1 MVKKG
6 ELSRKAV
13 IILAIANLAVRNFS
27 QVKERELAH
36 EVTVTA
42 VNIAVTV
49 QDRAG
54 RYVTDLTPGDFSV
67 FENGAKK
74 EITYF
79 QHSFEAPISLTVL
92 LDVSGS
98 MALQDRLREGREAL
112 RLFAGGLL
120 RPRDELS
127 LLLFADGD
135 VEVAVPFT
143 YDRTPFFEALA
154 GAVAYGQTALNDAL
168 AVSPEFANK
177 GRNDKRALL
186 LLTDGIEN
194 GSLVSADRALE
205 IARRVDVPI
214 YVLGYKIPAS
224 EQILKKYKR
233 SEALTQAG
241 IIETLSEFSEATGG
255 RALFP
260 TTPGDLTIAL
270 GSIHRELGHQYTLGY
285 TTNQNPPDEY
295 RNISVVTSSKRY
307 RVRARKGY

>member
-13 IILAIANLAVRNFS
+13 IILAIAILAVRNFS
-27 QVKERELAH
+27 QVKERELTH
-36 EVTVTA
+36 EVAVIA
-42 VNIAVTV
+42 VNVAVTV

-143 YDRTPFFEALA
+143 NDRTPFFEALA
-154 GAVAYGQTALNDAL
+154 GAEAYGQTALNDAI
-168 AVSPEFANK
+168 AVSPEFADK

-241 IIETLSEFSEATGG
+241 IIETLSRFSEATGG
-255 RALFP
+255 RAFFP
-260 TTPGDLTIAL
+260 TTPGELTIAL
-270 GSIHRELGHQYTLGY
+270 GSIHRELGHQYILGY
-285 TTNQNPPDEY
+285 TTNQDPPDEY
-295 RNISVVTSSKRY
+295 RNISVVTSNKRY

>member
-1 MVKKG
+1 MKKG
-6 ELSRKAV
+6 RRSKTAV
-13 IILAIANLAVRNFS
+13 IIFAIAILAVPNFS
-27 QVKERELAH
+27 QVKERELTH
-36 EVTVTA
+36 EVAVTA
-42 VNIAVTV
+42 VNVAVTV

-54 RYVTDLTPGDFSV
+54 RYVADLKKADFSV

-98 MALQDRLREGREAL
+98 MALQDRLQEGREAL
-112 RLFAGGLL
+112 HLFAGELL
-120 RPRDELS
+120 RPRDEIS
-127 LLLFADGD
+127 LLLFADGN

-143 YDRTPFFEALA
+143 HDRTPFFEALA
-154 GAVAYGQTALNDAL
+154 GAEAYGQTALNDAI
-168 AVSPEFANK
+168 AVSPEFADK

-194 GSLVSADRALE
+194 GSLISADQALE

-224 EQILKKYKR
+224 EQMLKKYKR
-233 SEALTQAG
+233 SEALTQTG
-241 IIETLSEFSEATGG
+241 IIETLTRFSEATGG
-255 RALFP
+255 RAFFP
-260 TTPGDLTIAL
+260 TTPGELAVAL
-270 GSIHRELGHQYTLGY
+270 GSLHRELGHQYILGY
-285 TTNQNPPDEY
+285 STNQNPPDEY
-295 RNISVVTSSKRY
+295 RNISVVTSNKRY

>member
-1 MVKKG
+1 M
-6 ELSRKAV
+6 
-13 IILAIANLAVRNFS
+13 ILAIANLSIWNYS
-27 QVKERELAH
+27 QVKKRELTH
-36 EVTVTA
+36 EVAVIA

-54 RYVTDLTPGDFSV
+54 RYVTDLAPGDFSV

-98 MALQDRLREGREAL
+98 MALQDRLREGREAF
-112 RLFAGGLL
+112 RLFAGRLL
-120 RPRDELS
+120 RSRDELS

-143 YDRTPFFEALA
+143 NDRTPFFEALT
-154 GAVAYGQTALNDAL
+154 GAEAYGQTALNDAI
-168 AVSPEFANK
+168 AVSPEFADK
-177 GRNDKRALL
+177 GRNNKRALL
-186 LLTDGIEN
+186 LLTDGVEN

-205 IARRVDVPI
+205 IARRVDIPI
-214 YVLGYKIPAS
+214 YILGYKIPAS

-233 SEALTQAG
+233 SKDLTQAG
-241 IIETLSEFSEATGG
+241 IIGTLSRFSEATGG
-255 RALFP
+255 RAFFP
-260 TTPGDLTIAL
+260 TTPGELTIAL
-270 GSIHRELGHQYTLGY
+270 GSIHRELGHQYILGY
-285 TTNQNPPDEY
+285 TSNQTPPGED
-295 RNISVVTSSKRY
+295 RSISVVTSKKRY

>member
-1 MVKKG
+1 MGIRGKY
-6 ELSRKAV
+6 SRRAAPLLASA
-13 IILAIANLAVRNFS
+13 ILAVWSFS
-27 QVKERELAH
+27 QVKERPLTH
-36 EVTVTA
+36 EVAVTA

-49 QDRAG
+49 QDRSG
-54 RYVTDLTPGDFSV
+54 RYVTKLTKGDFSV
-67 FENGAKK
+67 FENGVKK
-74 EITYF
+74 DITYF

-98 MALQDRLREGREAL
+98 MALQDRLSEGREAL

-143 YDRTPFFEALA
+143 NDRTPFLEALA
-154 GAVAYGQTALNDAL
+154 EAEAYGQTALNDAI
-168 AVSPEFANK
+168 AVSPEFADK

-194 GSLVSADRALE
+194 GSLVSSDKALE

-241 IIETLSEFSEATGG
+241 IIETLTRFSEATGG
-255 RALFP
+255 RAFFP
-260 TTPGDLTIAL
+260 TTPGELTTAL
-270 GSIHRELGHQYTLGY
+270 GSIHRELGQQYILGY
-285 TTNQNPPDEY
+285 STNQSPPDEY
-295 RNISVVTSSKRY
+295 RKISVVTSNKRH